1 MEQVILPIKL
11 YQSLTRVIIIKL
23 NGVDL
28 EPGVQWILNLDSAG
42 KYVFNLEVTTKD

>member
-11 YQSLTRVIIIKL
+11 YQSLTRVIIKL

-28 EPGVQWILNLDSAG
+28 EPGVQWILNLDSG
-42 KYVFNLEVTTKD
+42 KYMFNLEVTTKD

>member
-11 YQSLTRVIIIKL
+11 YQGLTRVIIKL

-42 KYVFNLEVTTKD
+42 KYVLNLEVSTKD

>member
-11 YQSLTRVIIIKL
+11 YQSLTRVIIKL

-28 EPGVQWILNLDSAG
+28 ELGVHWILNLDSAG
-42 KYVFNLEVTTKD
+42 KYMFNLEVTTKD